1 MDLTFWLQLALFVF
15 LLGLSAFFSS
25 SETALFSL
33 SSSKLEQMRR
43 DGHPRIGLI
52 QRMLSRPRR
61 LIVTILI
68 GNELVNVSAS
78 AISAAIL
85 IDMLGAE
92 NKWMNLFVMVP
103 LLLLVG
109 EITPKVL
116 AIYHNAAF
124 SSFQSYPLELFARI
138 IKPLRWIVRLL
149 SDLVITRIIGKK
161 PSGGNIITEDMV
173 RTLAYEAVGEGAL
186 DCLEAQFIDH
196 IFDFG
201 NKRLEDVM
209 TLRSDIFALPIDMP
223 LSQVVAEVSR
233 TRHTKIPIYQ
243 GRRDNIAG
251 ILHVRDLVGVNIKKV
266 SEEAQGFYKFLRKPY
281 FVPESKSAVNLFRT
295 FRERKQSIALTVD
308 EYGGVTGLVTMED
321 LLECIFG
328 EIHSPSDT
336 IHQVQIKDLGNGCFE
351 SEGKTSISD
360 FNSKMG
366 TDLSDQW
373 GETIGGVLLHHY
385 GELPPEGAT
394 LELAG
399 LKFTFTDVGDNR
411 IRRVQFERIETN
423 PENETETS
431 SDFQTETCR
440 MSNQEQDGDRRD
452 DK

>member
-1 MDLTFWLQLALFVF
+1 MDLTLWFQIAMFF
-15 LLGLSAFFSS
+15 ILLGLSAFFSS

-43 DGHPRIGLI
+43 DNHPRIGLI
-52 QRMLSRPRR
+52 QQMLSRPRR

-68 GNELVNVSAS
+68 GNELVNVTAS
-78 AISAAIL
+78 AISVAIL
-85 IDMLGAE
+85 IDLFGDE

-109 EITPKVL
+109 EITPKTL

-138 IKPLRWIVRLL
+138 TKPLRWIVRRV
-149 SDLVITRIIGKK
+149 SDLFIKRIIGKK

-173 RTLAYEAVGEGAL
+173 RTLAYAAVGEGAL
-186 DCLEAQFIDH
+186 DCLEARFIDH

-201 NKRLEDVM
+201 NKRLEDIV

-233 TRHTKIPIYQ
+233 TRYTKIPIYQ
-243 GRRDNIAG
+243 GRRDNISG
-251 ILHVRDLVGVNIKKV
+251 ILHVRDLLGINIKKV
-266 SEEAQGFYKFLRKPY
+266 SEEAQGFYKLLRKPY
-281 FVPESKSAVNLFRT
+281 FVPESKSAVKLFRT
-295 FRERKQSIALTVD
+295 FRERRQSIALTVD

-328 EIHSPSDT
+328 QIHSSSDT
-336 IHQVQIKDLGNGCFE
+336 IRQVHIKDLGNGCFE
-351 SEGKTSISD
+351 SEGRMPISD
-360 FNSKMG
+360 FNSKIG
-366 TDLSDQW
+366 TDLSVHR

-399 LKFTFTDVGDNR
+399 FKFTFTDIGENR
-411 IRRVQFERIETN
+411 IKKVQFERIGKER
-423 PENETETS
+423 ETS
-431 SDFQTETCR
+431 ADIQVDTCKLP
-440 MSNQEQDGDRRD
+440 NQKQEENQ
-452 DK
+452 